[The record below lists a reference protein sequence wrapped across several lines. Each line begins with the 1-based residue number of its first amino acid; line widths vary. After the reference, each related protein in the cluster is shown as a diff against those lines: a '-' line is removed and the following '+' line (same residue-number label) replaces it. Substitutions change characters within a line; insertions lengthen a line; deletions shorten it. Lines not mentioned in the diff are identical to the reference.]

1 MENLKE
7 KLMKEAIDKYGE
19 IRKINSNKEFTIEGK
34 ELWYW
39 FNDIEGSTHVT
50 VEAI

>member
-19 IRKINSNKEFTIEGK
+19 IRKINSNKEFTIPPMPNRIQ
-34 ELWYW
+34 L
-39 FNDIEGSTHVT
+39 I
-50 VEAI
+50 IM